1 MRGIHHGSLICQTT
15 DQTPYSVYAGDGLLG
30 IHTFANSTI
39 RLDYSKIQKP
49 LSPARC
55 SPGAYL
61 TALSSNGTFECSAS
75 NTGQDI
81 VRPLVAA

>member
-1 MRGIHHGSLICQTT
+1 MYGQFFNEWHIHQNGSLICQTAG
-15 DQTPYSVYAGDGLLG
+15 QTPYSVYAGDGLLG

-49 LSPARC
+49 LSPVRC

-61 TALSSNGTFECSAS
+61 TA
-75 NTGQDI
+75 I
-81 VRPLVAA
+81 IK